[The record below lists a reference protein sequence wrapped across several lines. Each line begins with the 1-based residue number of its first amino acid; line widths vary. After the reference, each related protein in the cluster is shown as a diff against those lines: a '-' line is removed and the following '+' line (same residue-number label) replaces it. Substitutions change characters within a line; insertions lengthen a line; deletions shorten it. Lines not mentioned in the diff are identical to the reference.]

1 MSTGEYID
9 SLLEEY
15 IDSLLEEIETL
26 KRERDL
32 YEHECSSILK
42 IIFEGIESPS
52 YINPWGVFKYLKAI
66 YPNRYNRKMETFN
79 VADE

>member
-9 SLLEEY
+9 T
-15 IDSLLEEIETL
+15 LLEEIETL

-32 YEHECSSILK
+32 FENEGANILK
-42 IIFEGIESPS
+42 VVTEAIESPS
-52 YINPWGVFKYLKAI
+52 YINPWGIFNYLKAV
-66 YPNRYNRKMETFN
+66 YPNRYRRKMETFN